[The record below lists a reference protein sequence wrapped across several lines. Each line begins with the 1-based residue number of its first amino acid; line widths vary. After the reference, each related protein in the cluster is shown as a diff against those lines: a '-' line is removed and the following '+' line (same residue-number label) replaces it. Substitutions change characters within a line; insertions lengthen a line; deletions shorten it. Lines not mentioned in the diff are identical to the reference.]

1 MSENKEETRIGVFVC
16 SCGSNIGGLIDVKE
30 LAKYASILPNVA
42 YTEYNMYTCSE
53 TGLTAI
59 RNGIKEHNLN
69 RVVVA
74 SCTPRTHEP
83 LFRDCVSEEGVNEY
97 LFQFVNIRDQ
107 DTWVHQKHPKEAFE
121 KAKDLIRMGVAK
133 AAKLEALEKIIVDG
147 TPTAIVI
154 GGGVSGMTA
163 AISLG
168 NQGFKTYLIEKED
181 QLGGRLKNL
190 YKLFPHDLEAS
201 VLLEKLKNTI
211 ENNQNLT
218 VYTSATVKNIEGFV
232 GNYEVEVCQNDKIVN
247 LTVGT
252 IIVAVGTSMV
262 PLKTIVEELSTALG
276 NDLFKATIQTA
287 MGKSVPRITQSDLEY
302 RFIHNDFSEEVK
314 KISPEVKVDSNNV
327 VMIQCFGSRNDE
339 RQYCSSVC
347 CMTALKNALIIKEN
361 NPNANVTILFRDLYT
376 PGTDYEAYYRR
387 ARDKGIVFIRYSLDN
402 PPAIIDDKVKIY
414 NESIRDDILIP
425 MDLLVLSTPLGAN
438 DDNKE
443 LAQMLKVPLEEN
455 KFFLEAHVK
464 LRPMDFATDGV
475 YLCGS
480 AKWPVDITEAITQGY
495 AAASRASTI
504 LSHDTIE
511 VEGATSFLP
520 NWNRSLCSG
529 CEVCIT
535 VCPYKAINKN
545 EQDEIEITQVLC
557 KGCGVC
563 GATCTNHA
571 IIIRHFTNEQIL
583 SEIYAFGGI

>member
-1 MSENKEETRIGVFVC
+1 MSNKEEKPRIGVFVC
-16 SCGSNIGGLIDVKE
+16 SCGTNIGGLVDVKA
-30 LAKYASILPNVA
+30 LAEYAKTLLYVEF
-42 YTEYNMYTCSE
+42 TEDNLYTCSE
-53 TGLTAI
+53 TGLTEI

-107 DTWVHQKHPKEAFE
+107 NTWCHQKHPKEAFE
-121 KAKDLIRMGVAK
+121 KAKDLIRMGVAR
-133 AAKLEALEKIIVDG
+133 AAKLEALENFIVDA
-147 TPTAIVI
+147 TPTALVI

-168 NQGFKTYLIEKED
+168 NQGFKISLVEKEEE
-181 QLGGRLKNL
+181 LGGRIKKL
-190 YKLFPHDLEAS
+190 YKLFPHDIEAS
-201 VLLEKLKNTI
+201 VLLDVLRNKIK
-211 ENNQNLT
+211 NNQNIT

-232 GNYEVEVCQNDKIVN
+232 GNFEVEVSQDNNNIS
-247 LTVGT
+247 LIVGT
-252 IIVAVGTSMV
+252 IIVAVGTSLV
-262 PLKTIVEELSTALG
+262 PMQTVVKEFREALG
-276 NDLFKATIQTA
+276 SDIFNSTVKTV
-287 MGKSVPRITQSDLEY
+287 MGNSVPRITQSDLEY
-302 RFIHNDFSEEVK
+302 RFLHNDFSEQVK
-314 KISPEVKVDSNNV
+314 KMTPGVILNPNDV
-327 VMIQCFGSRNDE
+327 VMVQCYGSRNDV

-347 CMTALKNALIIKEN
+347 CMTALKNALIIKEK
-361 NPNANVTILFRDLYT
+361 NPKANVTILFRDLYT
-376 PGTDYEAYYRR
+376 PGTEYEDYYRK
-387 ARDKGIVFIRYSLDN
+387 ARNKGIVFIKYPDDN
-402 PPAIIDDKVKIY
+402 PPAVIEGKVKIY
-414 NESIRDDILIP
+414 NEFIGDYILIP
-425 MDLLVLSTPLGAN
+425 MDLMVLSTPLGAN

-464 LRPMDFATDGV
+464 LRPIDFATDGI
-475 YLCGS
+475 YICGS

-495 AAASRASTI
+495 AAASRASTV

-520 NWNRSLCSG
+520 DWNKSLCSG

-535 VCPYKAINKN
+535 VCPFKAINKN
-545 EQDEIEITQVLC
+545 EADEIEITQVLC

-563 GATCTNHA
+563 GATCTNNA
-571 IIIRHFTNEQIL
+571 IIIRHFTDEQIM
-583 SEIYAFGGI
+583 SEIHAFGGV